1 MEIYKRIVVLSL
13 FYVFCLASISSEDT
27 VKHKRHIFF
36 LSSGFSYFNINDKK
50 DRKYY
55 SGEYGG
61 GYISGGY
68 ERKYFITELKY
79 QYGKSKD
86 ATYHFGEWNFG
97 VKFDFL
103 KQHRIALMTGLYAY
117 RTQEPI
123 STIIKNLPLYKLL
136 YSNYGN
142 HPILYHYNR
151 DTAFSFYQGS
161 SNFMEMDISNGK
173 FKFVGTNL
181 MTMILMHLKLEYNVS
196 INHNLS
202 LSLSGSTYFSNA
214 IDEFISLNDYKYYYY
229 DIRTSYMF
237 QNPKYILN
245 SCSNLPLTIVFEQY
259 NKTLT
264 YSEIYNYPLIK
275 YVPPSILFNI
285 NVGVC
290 YKF

>member
-1 MEIYKRIVVLSL
+1 MEIYKRIILQIIFNYFL
-13 FYVFCLASISSEDT
+13 ICSIVAGDT
-27 VKHKRHIFF
+27 IMSKKNGYF
-36 LSSGFSYFNINDKK
+36 LSCGLSYFNINDKK

-97 VKFDFL
+97 AKIDFSKFN
-103 KQHRIALMTGLYAY
+103 RISLMTGLYAY
-117 RTQEPI
+117 CSENPIGITIKDLPFFDITTDPYYGTQLI
-123 STIIKNLPLYKLL
+123 SLAYR
-136 YSNYGN
+136 
-142 HPILYHYNR
+142 R

-161 SNFMEMDISNGK
+161 SNFMQMDISNGK

-181 MTMILMHLKLEYNVS
+181 MTMILMHLKLEYNAR
-196 INHNLS
+196 INQNLS

-214 IDEFISLNDYKYYYY
+214 IDEFISLHNFSYINEKYFSKK
-229 DIRTSYMF
+229 ISHSKN
-237 QNPKYILN
+237 NPKYILN
-245 SCSNLPLTIVFEQY
+245 ECSSPPVFY
-259 NKTLT
+259 DKTKRRSVFSRYT
-264 YSEIYNYPLIK
+264 FDPY
-275 YVPPSILFNI
+275 YVPRNILFNI
-285 NVGVC
+285 NIGLC